1 MADTGA
7 LARRGD
13 QDLTRGQRWAR
24 RKDAALASAGLS
36 LGGSGIAVAAMATGH
51 WWLMVPAVLS
61 GVASA
66 ALAALPFTEAFVLF
80 PGRNGAGAQI
90 GLGATVDQG
99 ATVEP
104 GARVEMGATVQA
116 GAVVRAGA
124 VVGMGSTIHSGAT
137 IEQDAIIGWGA
148 TVQSGAVVGRG
159 AAIGAGST
167 VQANA
172 RVAENV
178 RIGAG
183 STVSGQAGDQ
193 RSLPGGASHS
203 LEAGP
208 TDERDARV
216 DALCDRVEAELAATS
231 SGVDEFLKNPRET
244 VLSVRRTCHDL
255 LQRERALRK
264 LLDPAEQE
272 RLTRETTALE
282 ARIASE
288 SDQITRTR
296 LEGAVAAILEHRRQ
310 RDILLR
316 DANRLEAEHTRLV
329 WTLEGLLAHV
339 IRLRTSDGG
348 ASSAELDRGLTQL
361 REEVSS
367 IASAMEHVQ
376 TLDFEATLSAEAPSG
391 ESRSSRTPVRS

>member
-1 MADTGA
+1 M
-7 LARRGD
+7 L
-13 QDLTRGQRWAR
+13 
-24 RKDAALASAGLS
+24 
-36 LGGSGIAVAAMATGH
+36 I
-51 WWLMVPAVLS
+51 PAVLS

-80 PGRNGAGAQI
+80 PGANSSGGEI
-90 GLGATVDQG
+90 GLGATVEQG
-99 ATVEP
+99 ATIEP
-104 GARVEMGATVQA
+104 GARLEMGATVHS
-116 GAVVRAGA
+116 GAIVRSGA
-124 VVGMGSTIHSGAT
+124 VVGMGSTIQSGAT
-137 IEQDAIIGWGA
+137 IEQDAIVGWGA

-172 RVAENV
+172 VVAENM
-178 RIGAG
+178 RIAAG
-183 STVSGQAGDQ
+183 STVAGRSGER
-193 RSLPGGASHS
+193 RSLPAAQANRQ

-208 TDERDARV
+208 RDERDARV

-244 VLSVRRTCHDL
+244 VQSVRRTCHDL

-272 RLTRETTALE
+272 RLSRETASLE

-288 SDQITRTR
+288 TDQITRTR
-296 LEGAVAAILEHRRQ
+296 LQGAVAAILEHRKQ

-339 IRLRTSDGG
+339 IRLRTTEGG

-376 TLDFEATLSAEAPSG
+376 TLDFEAAVPVEAPSEETRG
-391 ESRSSRTPVRS
+391 TRTPIRS